1 MPPRR
6 LRLIN
11 HLTYETTLRASKQND
26 PTLSL
31 LPQAACPNGCSGHG
45 TCGNDD
51 LCTCHQDW
59 LSPDTVLASG
69 GRGGAGG
76 DCSAMKC
83 PYEIAWV
90 DTPSA
95 ENKAHALAECAGRGL
110 CDRDTGECQCFD
122 GYTGKGCRRTT
133 CPNDCSGHGTCEY
146 IAEVRASK
154 KRWIERVRRLI
165 ADRARCVA
173 VRFVSYIQ

>member
-1 MPPRR
+1 MGVQGGWRGRGSRDDRR
-6 LRLIN
+6 
-11 HLTYETTLRASKQND
+11 Q
-26 PTLSL
+26 LSSEL
-31 LPQAACPNGCSGHG
+31 LPLDGGYAAAPATAGCALNCSGHG
-45 TCGNDD
+45 SCGNDD

-59 LSPDTVLASG
+59 LSPDTVTATG
-69 GRGGAGG
+69 GRGGGGG

-90 DTPSA
+90 DTPSS

-110 CDRDTGECQCFD
+110 CDRDTGECVCFD

-146 IAEVRASK
+146 ISEVSMK
-154 KRWIERVRRLI
+154 KK
-165 ADRARCVA
+165 
-173 VRFVSYIQ
+173 